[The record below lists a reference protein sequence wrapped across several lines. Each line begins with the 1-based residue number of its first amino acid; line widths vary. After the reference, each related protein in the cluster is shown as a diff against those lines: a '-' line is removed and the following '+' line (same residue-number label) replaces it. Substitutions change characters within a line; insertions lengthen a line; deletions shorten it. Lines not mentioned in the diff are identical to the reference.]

1 MSKTRKLY
9 VMPVQDDVLT
19 YLENESYVMLTPSY
33 ALTFSLSKPPVVSV
47 EVTKDDMDKLP
58 MNVREW
64 LVSCLVAMAEHEV
77 KTHPKVALKAQYEFL
92 DEFEKELEI
101 ERRKWEAEHGT
112 KHPKGEK
119 D

>member
-1 MSKTRKLY
+1 MGKTRKLY

-19 YLENESYVMLTPSY
+19 YLEDESYVMLTPSY

-47 EVTKDDMDKLP
+47 EVTKEDMDKLP
-58 MNVREW
+58 MKVREW
-64 LVSCLVAMAEHEV
+64 LVSCIVAMAEHEV
-77 KTHPKVALKAQYEFL
+77 RTHPKVALKAQYEFL

-101 ERRKWEAEHGT
+101 ERKKWEAEHGA
-112 KHPKGEK
+112 KHPEGEK